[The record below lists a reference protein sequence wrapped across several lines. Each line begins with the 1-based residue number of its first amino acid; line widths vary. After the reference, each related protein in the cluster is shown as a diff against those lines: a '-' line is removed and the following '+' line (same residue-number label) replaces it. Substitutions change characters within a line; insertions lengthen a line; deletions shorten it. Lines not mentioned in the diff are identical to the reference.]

1 MSANYPAQSETPL
14 IQLAGVVNDSIT
26 DGPGIRL
33 TVFVQGCPHHCP
45 GCHNQQTWDFA
56 GGQPTTTE
64 ELWQQIQQ
72 NPLLSGVT
80 FSGGEPMA
88 QAAALLPLAQR
99 IKQAGLELAIYTGY
113 TFEQLLNLPDPAVR
127 QLLELAD
134 TLIDGPFIL
143 AQRNLELNFRGSENQ
158 RILKAAA
165 SLKEGR
171 PVFEEAERWH

>member
-45 GCHNQQTWDFA
+45 GCHNPQTWDFA

-171 PVFEEAERWH
+171 PVLEEAERWH

>member
-45 GCHNQQTWDFA
+45 GCHNPQTWDFA

-99 IKQAGLELAIYTGY
+99 IKQAGLELAIYSGY
-113 TFEQLLNLPDPAVR
+113 TFEQLLALPDPAVR

>member
-1 MSANYPAQSETPL
+1 MSANCPTQTTPRT

-171 PVFEEAERWH
+171 PVLEEAERWH